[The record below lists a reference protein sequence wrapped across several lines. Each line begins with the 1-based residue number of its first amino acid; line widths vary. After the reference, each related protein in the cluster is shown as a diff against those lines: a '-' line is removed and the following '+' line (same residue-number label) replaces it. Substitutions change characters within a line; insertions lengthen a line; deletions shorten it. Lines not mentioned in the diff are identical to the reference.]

1 MKNKNSCLVLGILG
15 TLLFIGYLNESEHSM
30 FGYSIN
36 IWVVRIAWLIIAVT
50 NFVNYFKIRKNEKE
64 SNKI

>member
-1 MKNKNSCLVLGILG
+1 MNNKNFCLILGILG
-15 TLLFIGYLNESEHSM
+15 TLLFIGYLDESEHSM

-50 NFVNYFKIRKNEKE
+50 NFINYFKMKKAEKA
-64 SNKI
+64 SN

>member
-1 MKNKNSCLVLGILG
+1 MNNKNFCLILGILG
-15 TLLFIGYLNESEHSM
+15 TLLFIGYLDESEHSM

-50 NFVNYFKIRKNEKE
+50 NFINYFQMKKAEKE
-64 SNKI
+64 LN

>member
-1 MKNKNSCLVLGILG
+1 MNNKNFCLILGILG
-15 TLLFIGYLNESEHSM
+15 TLLFIGYLDESEHSM

-50 NFVNYFKIRKNEKE
+50 NFINYFKMKKAEKE
-64 SNKI
+64 LN